1 MPETH
6 TTIGSLAWARR
17 TGGRLS
23 AGDRLA
29 FALGA
34 IRELLRQE
42 GDRALRRLGMRSRRQ
57 VEIALGEIALPETPA
72 ARAAAELCRGAS
84 SPALAGHCERTY
96 LWGALL
102 GARDGIAFDSE
113 LLYVACLLHDL
124 GLTGRFAPQG
134 TTACFALAGALA
146 AESFGRAQSWPE
158 ERAQGLAEAICR
170 HLNPRVDL
178 ASGPEAHLVRQGS
191 GLDVAG
197 LRFGEIAPLTRAEVL
212 VRHPRL
218 GLKEELA
225 RHFAD
230 ERRARPRSRIALL
243 DRLGFGRRVAR
254 APFSD

>member
-6 TTIGSLAWARR
+6 TTIGALAWARR

-34 IRELLRQE
+34 IREL
-42 GDRALRRLGMRSRRQ
+42 RRQ
-57 VEIALGEIALPETPA
+57 VEMALGEIALPETPA

-134 TTACFALAGALA
+134 TTACFALAGAEA
-146 AESFGRAQSWPE
+146 A
-158 ERAQGLAEAICR
+158 
-170 HLNPRVDL
+170 
-178 ASGPEAHLVRQGS
+178 
-191 GLDVAG
+191 
-197 LRFGEIAPLTRAEVL
+197 
-212 VRHPRL
+212 
-218 GLKEELA
+218 
-225 RHFAD
+225 
-230 ERRARPRSRIALL
+230 
-243 DRLGFGRRVAR
+243 
-254 APFSD
+254 